1 MLALLSSCSRLV
13 GSGADEELEE
23 DARDGAETA
32 SVTSLGR
39 LGVPSQA
46 VVPLMLL
53 AAMLLAGLVYR
64 VGVTQGQKSAV
75 DPDYAL
81 HQDGVKPL
89 LP

>member
-1 MLALLSSCSRLV
+1 MQTPTTISTLGTAPARV
-13 GSGADEELEE
+13 

-53 AAMLLAGLVYR
+53 AVMLLAGLVYR
-64 VGVTQGQKSAV
+64 VGVSQGQKSAV
-75 DPDYAL
+75 DRDYAL
-81 HQDGVKPL
+81 HQDGAKPL
-89 LP
+89 LPS